1 MLSAFLI
8 FLGTYAVLAIGRL
21 PGFRVDRTGA
31 AIIGAALMI
40 AFNVLSFQEAYA
52 AIDYDTIILLFGMMI
67 VVANLRLSGFFRAVA
82 AWAVERAHRPVL
94 MLAAIVAVAGVF
106 SAVFVND
113 TMCLVLTPLVLE
125 ATAALRRNPVP
136 FLLAV
141 AMGANVGSV
150 ATITGNPQNMM
161 IGSFSRIGYG
171 AFAAALAPVAAIG
184 LALTVAAIVAAY
196 WKEFRVE
203 ERVEIEKPRVRVDR
217 PLMWKSLAVT
227 AGMLGFFVAGWPVP
241 KVALVAGAL
250 LLLTRR
256 VKPQKVYHEIDWQL
270 LVMFIGLF
278 IVIAGVE
285 KTTLASGFFGFAA
298 RFGLG
303 RVGVLERGLGG
314 AFEHREQRSGG
325 ADLQAADPAP
335 GESAAGVAGAGD
347 VLDAGGEPDGAR
359 LGSEP
364 DCRGVRAPRG
374 ADRVLGIL
382 QGGRS
387 AGAGHHCGGCA
398 LAEVSTAVRLRPP
411 REGICWSRHGS
422 AQLAALPVPPE
433 EIAPLD
439 GDFADCRAADRALHR
454 RPDS

>member
-1 MLSAFLI
+1 VTAFLI
-8 FLGTYAVLAIGRL
+8 FLGTYIVLAIGRL

-94 MLAAIVAVAGVF
+94 MLAAIVAVSGVF

-161 IGSFSRIGYG
+161 IGSFSHIRYG
-171 AFAAALAPVAAIG
+171 DFAAALAPVAAIG
-184 LALTVAAIVAAY
+184 LLLTVAAIVAAY

-203 ERVEIEKPRVRVDR
+203 ERVEIEKSRVRVNR
-217 PLMWKSLAVT
+217 LLMWKSLAVA
-227 AGMLGFFVAGWPVP
+227 AGMLGFFVTGWPVP
-241 KVALVAGAL
+241 KVALAAGAL

-256 VKPQKVYHEIDWQL
+256 VKPQKVYHEMDWQL

-285 KTTLASGFFGFAA
+285 KTALAANLFSFAA

-303 RVGVLERGLGG
+303 RTGVLSTAAAVLSNIVSNVPAVLMFKPLIPHLAHPR
-314 AFEHREQRSGG
+314 
-325 ADLQAADPAP
+325 QAWLVLAM
-335 GESAAGVAGAGD
+335 SSTLAGNLTV
-347 VLDAGGEPDGAR
+347 
-359 LGSEP
+359 LGSVANLIVVE
-364 DCRGVRAPRG
+364 RARHTVRIGFWEYFKVGAPLTL
-374 ADRVLGIL
+374 ATIALGIL
-382 QGGRS
+382 F
-387 AGAGHHCGGCA
+387 
-398 LAEVSTAVRLRPP
+398 LR
-411 REGICWSRHGS
+411 
-422 AQLAALPVPPE
+422 
-433 EIAPLD
+433 
-439 GDFADCRAADRALHR
+439 
-454 RPDS
+454 

>member
-1 MLSAFLI
+1 VLTAFLI
-8 FLGTYAVLAIGRL
+8 FLGTYLVLAIGRL

-40 AFNVLSFQEAYA
+40 AFNVLTFREAYA

-94 MLAAIVAVAGVF
+94 MLAAIVAVSGVF

-125 ATAALRRNPVP
+125 ATVAMRRNPVP

-161 IGSFSRIGYG
+161 IASFSRIGYG
-171 AFAAALAPVAAIG
+171 AFVGALAPVAAVG
-184 LALTVAAIVAAY
+184 LVLTVAVIVIAY

-203 ERVEIEKPRVRVDR
+203 ERVEIEKPRVRIDR
-217 PLMWKSLAVT
+217 FLMWKSLAV
-227 AGMLGFFVAGWPVP
+227 AAAMLGFFVAGWPVP

-278 IVIAGVE
+278 IVIAGIE
-285 KTTLASGFFGFAA
+285 KTALATDFFKFAA
-298 RFGLG
+298 RFSMG
-303 RVGVLERGLGG
+303 RVGVL
-314 AFEHREQRSGG
+314 
-325 ADLQAADPAP
+325 
-335 GESAAGVAGAGD
+335 SAASAVLSNIVSNVPAVLIFKPLIPHLANPRQAWLALAMSSTLAGNLTLLGSVANLIVVERARQQVRIGFWEYFRVGAPLTLATIVAG
-347 VLDAGGEPDGAR
+347 
-359 LGSEP
+359 
-364 DCRGVRAPRG
+364 
-374 ADRVLGIL
+374 IL
-382 QGGRS
+382 
-387 AGAGHHCGGCA
+387 
-398 LAEVSTAVRLRPP
+398 LLR
-411 REGICWSRHGS
+411 
-422 AQLAALPVPPE
+422 
-433 EIAPLD
+433 
-439 GDFADCRAADRALHR
+439 
-454 RPDS
+454 

>member
-1 MLSAFLI
+1 MLTALLI
-8 FLGTYAVLAIGRL
+8 FLGTYLVLAIGRL

-40 AFNVLSFQEAYA
+40 AFNVLTFEEAYA

-82 AWAVERAHRPVL
+82 AWAVERTHRPIL
-94 MLAAIVAVAGVF
+94 MLAAIVAVSGVF

-125 ATAALRRNPVP
+125 ATVALRRNPVP

-171 AFAAALAPVAAIG
+171 AFVAALAPVAAIG
-184 LALTVAAIVAAY
+184 LVLTVAAIVTAY

-203 ERVEIEKPRVRVDR
+203 DRVEIEKPTVRIDR
-217 PLMWKSLAVT
+217 LLMWKSLAV
-227 AGMLGFFVAGWPVP
+227 AAAMLGFFVAGWPVP
-241 KVALVAGAL
+241 KVALGAGAV

-278 IVIAGVE
+278 IVIAGIE
-285 KTTLASGFFGFAA
+285 KTALSADFFQFAA

-303 RVGVLERGLGG
+303 RVGVL
-314 AFEHREQRSGG
+314 
-325 ADLQAADPAP
+325 
-335 GESAAGVAGAGD
+335 SAASAVLSNIVSNVPAVLIFKPLIPHLANPRQAWLVLAMSSTLAGNLTLLGSVANLIVVERARHQVRIGFWEYFKVGAPLTLATIVAG
-347 VLDAGGEPDGAR
+347 
-359 LGSEP
+359 
-364 DCRGVRAPRG
+364 
-374 ADRVLGIL
+374 IL
-382 QGGRS
+382 
-387 AGAGHHCGGCA
+387 
-398 LAEVSTAVRLRPP
+398 LLR
-411 REGICWSRHGS
+411 
-422 AQLAALPVPPE
+422 
-433 EIAPLD
+433 
-439 GDFADCRAADRALHR
+439 
-454 RPDS
+454 